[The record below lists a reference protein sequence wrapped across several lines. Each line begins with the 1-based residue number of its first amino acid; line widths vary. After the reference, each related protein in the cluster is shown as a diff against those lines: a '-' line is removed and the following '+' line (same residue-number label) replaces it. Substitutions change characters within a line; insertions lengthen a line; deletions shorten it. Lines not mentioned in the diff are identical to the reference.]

1 MMYQPEEGYKV
12 LNMEYED
19 LEKMFIIGFKEE

>member
-1 MMYQPEEGYKV
+1 MYQPEEGYKV